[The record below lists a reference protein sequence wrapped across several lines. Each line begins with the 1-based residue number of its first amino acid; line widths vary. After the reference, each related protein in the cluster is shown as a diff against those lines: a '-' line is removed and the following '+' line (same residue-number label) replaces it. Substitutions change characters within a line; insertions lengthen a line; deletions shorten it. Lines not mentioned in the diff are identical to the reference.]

1 MLRISKLTDYGIML
15 LTYMAREPTLL
26 TYSAPE
32 LAARS
37 HLPLPTVSKLLKTL
51 VRRGVL
57 NAQRGAKGGFRLA
70 RRPEDISVAEI
81 IHVLEGPIALTEC
94 SMHPRG
100 QCGIERLCPVRNQWQ
115 QINRVVHEALERL
128 TLAAMTHPLPRKLAI
143 FGDQE
148 KQSEPRSEQ

>member
-15 LTYMAREPTLL
+15 LTHMAREPALL

-37 HLPLPTVSKLLKTL
+37 SLPLPTVSKLLKTL
-51 VRRGVL
+51 ARKGVLITQRGV
-57 NAQRGAKGGFRLA
+57 KGGFSLA

-81 IHVLEGPIALTEC
+81 IQVLEGPIALTQC

-128 TLAAMTHPLPRKLAI
+128 TLAAMTHPFPRKFAI
-143 FGDQE
+143 FGTQGQ
-148 KQSEPRSEQ
+148 QSEQRREQ